1 MTPLQN
7 RKKTIKWFRCSYIY
21 LKSIK
26 PQSSLPILDITKQH
40 IQGTNETQ
48 MYVSKYRNLWWHFKV
63 LIGEKC
69 ILKVTIKPK
78 ICQKCSKL
86 HYYFIIQP
94 GSRFWI
100 ISQIILQ
107 VYYNNLSL
115 SMWRQLATNMFCDN
129 HQVCKF
135 IDNTYIVMYLWYSP
149 GPELRSKNVY
159 GANRRTWSV
168 SQVEI

>member
-7 RKKTIKWFRCSYIY
+7 RRKTIKWFRCSYIY
-21 LKSIK
+21 LKSIE

-48 MYVSKYRNLWWHFKV
+48 MYVSKYRNWWWHFKV

-69 ILKVTIKPK
+69 ILKVAIKPK

-94 GSRFWI
+94 GSRFWV

-115 SMWRQLATNMFCDN
+115 
-129 HQVCKF
+129 
-135 IDNTYIVMYLWYSP
+135 YLCEGNLQPTCFVTITRYVNS
-149 GPELRSKNVY
+149 
-159 GANRRTWSV
+159 
-168 SQVEI
+168 